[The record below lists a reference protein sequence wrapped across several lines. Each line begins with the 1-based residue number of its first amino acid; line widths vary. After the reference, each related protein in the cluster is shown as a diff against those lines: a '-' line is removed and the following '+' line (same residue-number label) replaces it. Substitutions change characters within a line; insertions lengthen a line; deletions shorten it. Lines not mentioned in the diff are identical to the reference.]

1 MYELRQGWCYA
12 VTVEWSEDVSKKI
25 EPEESHRE
33 TFPNTWTSRTFA
45 SNSAKNTALN
55 WFSCSCDEGFL

>member
-12 VTVEWSEDVSKKI
+12 VTVEWSKDVSKKI
-25 EPEESHRE
+25 EPEESHKE

-55 WFSCSCDEGFL
+55 